1 MKKVLFVALAL
12 SLALSAKAFAGN
24 IPTPTTDAAKN
35 AVKTEA
41 AKTEPAKTVEAT
53 KTDVKN
59 TTNTATTEPAKTATT
74 VATTKPMSTML
85 KGNITKLETSKLS
98 IKDNTGKEWAF
109 NAGTISLKDYKVGDK
124 VEVNYEKDNLKS
136 IAKAK

>member
-24 IPTPTTDAAKN
+24 LPTQAGDAAKN

-41 AKTEPAKTVEAT
+41 AKTEPAKAVEA
-53 KTDVKN
+53 VK
-59 TTNTATTEPAKTATT
+59 TEPVKTAIT
-74 VATTKPMSTML
+74 VATTKLTNPSL
-85 KGNITKLETSKLS
+85 KGNITKLATGKLFV
-98 IKDNTGKEWAF
+98 KDNAGKVWTF
-109 NAGTISLKDYKVGDK
+109 NAGAISLKSYKVGDK